1 MNGDLMRLTAVG
13 SSGLQLL
20 KSLMVGCDESQ
31 SADREE
37 DTTHLGS
44 LL

>member
-1 MNGDLMRLTAVG
+1 MNSDLVCLTAVR

-20 KSLMVGCDESQ
+20 KRLMVGCDESQ

-37 DTTHLGS
+37 DTTHPGS
-44 LL
+44 PL